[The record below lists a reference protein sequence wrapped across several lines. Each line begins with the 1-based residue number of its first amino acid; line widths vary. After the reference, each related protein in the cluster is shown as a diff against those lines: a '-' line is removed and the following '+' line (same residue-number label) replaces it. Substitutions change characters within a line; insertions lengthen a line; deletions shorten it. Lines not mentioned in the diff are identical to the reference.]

1 MRVVALIPARY
12 DASRFDGKLMKQ
24 LHRKPVI
31 VRTYQATKDTQLFD
45 EVYVVTNSAI
55 IYNAV
60 VEAGGQAILN
70 RTEHAC
76 GSDRIAEALQQL
88 PDVDIV
94 VNVQGDEPFTDKE
107 TLEKLIAPFYAPV
120 GAYGIR
126 PDVVSVV
133 QRMTNVSDIF
143 DENRVKVVCDKNM
156 NTLYFSRLP
165 IPFSSKLTRETIDV
179 TTPEFP
185 IYYLH
190 IGLYAFTRKALLA
203 FASTPPSPMELSERQ
218 ECIRYLEMGM
228 TVRMVETQKHKG
240 VAIDVPQDLVNAE
253 KLWLELGKPV

>member
-1 MRVVALIPARY
+1 MKVVALIPARY
-12 DASRFDGKLMKQ
+12 DASRFDGKLMK
-24 LHRKPVI
+24 LLLGKPVI
-31 VRTYQATKDTQLFD
+31 VRTYQATKDTQLFN
-45 EVYVVTNSAI
+45 EVYVVTNSEI

-60 VEAGGQAILN
+60 VDAGGQAILN
-70 RTEHAC
+70 CTEHAC

-94 VNVQGDEPFTDKE
+94 VNVQGDEPFTDRE
-107 TLEKLIAPFYAPV
+107 TLEKLIAPFYAQD
-120 GAYGIR
+120 AKDI
-126 PDVVSVV
+126 DVVSVV

-143 DENRVKVVCDKNM
+143 DENRVKVVCDKQM
-156 NTLYFSRLP
+156 NTMYFSRLP
-165 IPFSSKLTRETIDV
+165 IPFSSKLTRETPDV
-179 TTPEFP
+179 TTSEFP

-203 FASTPPSPMELSERQ
+203 FASTPPSPVELSERQ

-240 VAIDVPQDLVNAE
+240 VAIDVPQDLINAE
-253 KLWLELGKPV
+253 KLWVELGKPT

>member
-1 MRVVALIPARY
+1 MKIAALIPARY
-12 DASRFDGKLMKQ
+12 DASRFDGKLMKM
-24 LHRKPVI
+24 LHGKPVI

-45 EVYVVTNSAI
+45 EVYVVTDSEI
-55 IYNAV
+55 IYNAII
-60 VEAGGQAILN
+60 EAGGQAILN
-70 RTEHAC
+70 CTEHSC

-94 VNVQGDEPFTDKE
+94 VNVQGDEPFTDRE
-107 TLEKLIAPFYAPV
+107 TLEKLIAPFYTQEAKH
-120 GAYGIR
+120 I
-126 PDVVSVV
+126 DVVSVV

-165 IPFSSKLTRETIDV
+165 IPFSAKLTKETTDV

-218 ECIRYLEMGM
+218 ECLRYLEMGM
-228 TVRMVETQKHKG
+228 TVKMVEVQDHKG

-253 KLWLELGKPV
+253 KLWLELGKPI